1 MVGHWPTMGL
11 MDFEWDVAKSDLC
24 QISRNFDFTYVLS
37 VFIDP
42 NLLIE
47 KDQRWD
53 YGEERFRAL
62 GVIDEKVFVVIYTK
76 RPSAMR
82 IISARRANRR
92 EVRRYEENH
101 SS

>member
-1 MVGHWPTMGL
+1 MV
-11 MDFEWDVAKSDLC
+11 FEWDTAKSNLC
-24 QISRNFDFTYVLS
+24 QISRNFDFTYVIS
-37 VFIDP
+37 IFVDP
-42 NLLIE
+42 NLLLE

-62 GVIDEKVFVVIYTK
+62 GVIDQKVFVVIYTK
-76 RPSAMR
+76 RPAAIR

-92 EVRRYEENH
+92 EVRLYEENH

>member
-1 MVGHWPTMGL
+1 M
-11 MDFEWDVAKSDLC
+11 AKSDLC
-24 QISRNFDFTYVLS
+24 QISRNFDFAYVIS
-37 VFIDP
+37 IFVDP

-53 YGEERFRAL
+53 YGEERFRL
-62 GVIDEKVFVVIYTK
+62 MGMLEGRVFVVVCTK
-76 RPSAMR
+76 RPTAMR

-92 EVRRYEENH
+92 EVKRYEKNH

>member
-1 MVGHWPTMGL
+1 
-11 MDFEWDVAKSDLC
+11 MDFEWDMAKSDLC
-24 QISRNFDFTYVLS
+24 QISRNFDFTYVIS

-62 GVIDEKVFVVIYTK
+62 GLLNEKVFVVIYTK
-76 RPSAMR
+76 RPSVIR

>member
-1 MVGHWPTMGL
+1 
-11 MDFEWDVAKSDLC
+11 MDFEWDMAKSDLC
-24 QISRNFDFTYVLS
+24 QISRNFDFTYVMS
-37 VFIDP
+37 IFIDP

-62 GVIDEKVFVVIYTK
+62 GSLDEKVFVVIYTN
-76 RPSAMR
+76 RPTAIR

>member
-1 MVGHWPTMGL
+1 
-11 MDFEWDVAKSDLC
+11 MDFEWDMAKSDLC
-24 QISRNFDFTYVLS
+24 QISRNFDFIYVLS

-53 YGEERFRAL
+53 YGEERFREL
-62 GVIDEKVFVVIYTK
+62 GLLNEKVFVVIYTK
-76 RPSAMR
+76 RPSAIR

>member
-1 MVGHWPTMGL
+1 
-11 MDFEWDVAKSDLC
+11 MDFEWDKAKSDLC
-24 QISRNFDFTYVLS
+24 RISRNFDFAYVIS
-37 VFIDP
+37 IFVDP

-53 YGEERFRAL
+53 YGEERFRAIGFL
-62 GVIDEKVFVVIYTK
+62 ESRVFVVIYTK
-76 RPSAMR
+76 RPMVIR

>member
-1 MVGHWPTMGL
+1 
-11 MDFEWDVAKSDLC
+11 MDFEWDMAKSDLC
-24 QISRNFDFTYVLS
+24 QISRNFDFTYVVS

-53 YGEERFRAL
+53 YGEERYRAL
-62 GVIDEKVFVVIYTK
+62 GLLDEKVFVVIYTK
-76 RPSAMR
+76 RPSAIR
-82 IISARRANRR
+82 IISARQANRR
-92 EVRRYEENH
+92 EVRCYEENH

>member
-1 MVGHWPTMGL
+1 M
-11 MDFEWDVAKSDLC
+11 S
-24 QISRNFDFTYVLS
+24 I
-37 VFIDP
+37 FIDP

-62 GVIDEKVFVVIYTK
+62 GSLDEKVFVVIYTN
-76 RPSAMR
+76 RPTAIR
-82 IISARRANRR
+82 IISA
-92 EVRRYEENH
+92 RRYEENH